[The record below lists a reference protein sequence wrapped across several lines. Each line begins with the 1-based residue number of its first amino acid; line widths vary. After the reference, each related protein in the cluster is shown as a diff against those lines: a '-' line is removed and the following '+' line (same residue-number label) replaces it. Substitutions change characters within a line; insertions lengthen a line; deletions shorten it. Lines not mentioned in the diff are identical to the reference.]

1 MLMAISVG
9 AIVANI
15 YYAQPLLANIAHD
28 FSARVTAMGVVAML
42 TQIGAATG
50 MLCFVPLGDKYNR
63 RSLIFGLL
71 LACSLLLGAVAL
83 APNIYLLAIA
93 SFGVGA
99 TASAVH
105 VIVPF
110 AAHLAPPLER
120 GRVVGIV
127 MSGLLLGILT
137 ARTFSG
143 FVGSW
148 LGWRAV
154 YWISALAM
162 LVLAGVLR
170 TQLPDIPAS
179 QVISF
184 PDLARSLVRLVRQ
197 HSELRRAAFS
207 GAMLFASFSVFW
219 TTIVFR
225 LAAPPYHYGASVAG
239 LFGLVG
245 AAGAGAAPLV
255 GRLAD
260 KRGPKVVVLLGILI
274 TMVSFVVLMFGASSL
289 PVLILGVVRTRAAA

>member
-162 LVLAGVLR
+162 LVLAGVL
-170 TQLPDIPAS
+170 
-179 QVISF
+179 
-184 PDLARSLVRLVRQ
+184 
-197 HSELRRAAFS
+197 
-207 GAMLFASFSVFW
+207 
-219 TTIVFR
+219 
-225 LAAPPYHYGASVAG
+225 
-239 LFGLVG
+239 
-245 AAGAGAAPLV
+245 
-255 GRLAD
+255 
-260 KRGPKVVVLLGILI
+260 K
-274 TMVSFVVLMFGASSL
+274 
-289 PVLILGVVRTRAAA
+289 